1 MGNLQTNEKENE
13 GTIMVGLCT
22 ISPTIISKNPS
33 KAIRMNA
40 VQIFQ
45 FLFPICLIGIVLIY
59 QKGISQIRNSGTL
72 KCLAIENKIALE
84 NRKLLNSKE
93 IELKINNLENQT
105 KLKFNTIK
113 IEIAELQFTLEELT
127 KTI

>member
-1 MGNLQTNEKENE
+1 
-13 GTIMVGLCT
+13 MVGL
-22 ISPTIISKNPS
+22 SFLRPTIISKNPQ

-40 VQIFQ
+40 VQIIQ
-45 FLFPICLIGIVLIY
+45 FLFPICLIGIVFIH
-59 QKGISQIRNSGTL
+59 QKGISQIRKSGTL
-72 KCLAIENKIALE
+72 KCLDIENQIASE

-113 IEIAELQFTLEELT
+113 IEIADLHFTLEEITNTIKLT
-127 KTI
+127 